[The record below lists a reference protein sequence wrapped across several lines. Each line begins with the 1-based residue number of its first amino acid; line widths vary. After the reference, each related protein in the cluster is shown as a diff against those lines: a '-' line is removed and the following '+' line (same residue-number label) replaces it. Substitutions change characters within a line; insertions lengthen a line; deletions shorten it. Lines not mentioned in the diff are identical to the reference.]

1 MRVGG
6 VAAPGGE
13 DANGAAGRQDLLL
26 DLADGQGH
34 SAYRIAMRRLLIYM
48 Y

>member
-13 DANGAAGRQDLLL
+13 DADGSAGRQYLLL

-34 SAYRIAMRRLLIYM
+34 SAMANAMRRWLLDY
-48 Y
+48 

>member
-34 SAYRIAMRRLLIYM
+34 SAYRNSNATFVDIY
-48 Y
+48 